1 MKKNDIFLII
11 AALLILIPLVIVLL
25 NSKNGDKA
33 LVKRD
38 GKVID
43 ILDLSKDSVYTY
55 EDDSGF
61 NTVSV
66 ENGKIHVIEADCP
79 GHDCINKGFI
89 SRNNE
94 SIICLPHHLEVTIS
108 SNNEEFDVL
117 VQ

>member
-11 AALLILIPLVIVLL
+11 AALLILIPLVLFLL
-25 NSKNGDKA
+25 NSRNGDKA

-43 ILDLSKDSVYTY
+43 IIDLSKDNTYTY
-55 EDDSGF
+55 ENESGF
-61 NTVSV
+61 NKVSV

-79 GHDCINKGFI
+79 GHDCVKKGFI

-94 SIICLPHHLEVTIS
+94 SIICLPHHLEIIIS
-108 SNNEEFDVL
+108 SKDEEYDIV